1 MNVTCIFTVLFE
13 ESVNVYFFIS
23 DENQQFLSDFKQLI
37 LETYAKNGNKKVV
50 IIAHSL
56 GNLYTTYLLSKQS
69 QSWKDKYISSYINMA
84 GPLGGAAKIMRLMA
98 SGIFALLI

>member
-1 MNVTCIFTVLFE
+1 M
-13 ESVNVYFFIS
+13 
-23 DENQQFLSDFKQLI
+23 
-37 LETYAKNGNKKVV
+37 ETYAKNGNKKVV
-50 IIAHSL
+50 IVAHSL

-98 SGIFALLI
+98 SGSFAFLIQHYPQIETSKADVWKMEFILIEYFQYIS